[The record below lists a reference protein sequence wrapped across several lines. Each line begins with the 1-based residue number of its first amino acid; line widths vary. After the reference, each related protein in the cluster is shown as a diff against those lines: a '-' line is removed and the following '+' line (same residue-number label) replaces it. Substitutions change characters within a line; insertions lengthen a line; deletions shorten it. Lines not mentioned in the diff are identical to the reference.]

1 MVDFAAVLVKCPRLL
16 LPGIGF
22 RGGVSDVLI
31 QNRVC
36 GKLVVRLLRKKI
48 EDRFRF
54 GAVGCSCTESRC
66 FVVRGDHIA
75 GDFAV
80 RRESDEPLD
89 VSAVPGAGFRLGGVT
104 DDFSVFLGNVEL
116 DVSAGCALDGE
127 FCLDEV
133 VVKFRKNGFESVID
147 FFLLC
152 RGDRTG
158 GGAGDESHHRRGDC
172 AEHAEEESE
181 IEDID
186 FFLFAHLAPPC
197 E

>member
-1 MVDFAAVLVKCPRLL
+1 MIDFAAVLVERPRLF
-16 LPGIGF
+16 LPGIRL
-22 RGGVSDVLI
+22 RGGVPDVLI

-89 VSAVPGAGFRLGGVT
+89 VSAVPGAGFRLRGVT
-104 DDFSVFLGNVEL
+104 DDFSVLFRDVEF

-127 FCLDEV
+127 FRLDEV
-133 VVKFRKNGFESVID
+133 VVEFGKNGFESVSMLSLI
-147 FFLLC
+147 
-152 RGDRTG
+152 
-158 GGAGDESHHRRGDC
+158 
-172 AEHAEEESE
+172 
-181 IEDID
+181 
-186 FFLFAHLAPPC
+186 
-197 E
+197 